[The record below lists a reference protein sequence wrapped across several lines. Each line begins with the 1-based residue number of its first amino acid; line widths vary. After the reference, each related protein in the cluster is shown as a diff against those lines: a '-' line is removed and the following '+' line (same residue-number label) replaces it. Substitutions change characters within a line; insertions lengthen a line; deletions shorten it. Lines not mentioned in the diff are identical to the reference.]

1 MTPGQRRRLGMVAV
15 MLIGVSAATALAV
28 TAFREN
34 MMYFYSPSDV
44 IEGMAPTGHLFRLG
58 GLVEHGSVK
67 REPGALTI
75 RFRVTDTAESVPVE
89 YTGLLPDLFREGQ
102 GVVTHGRLDE
112 SGRFVAQQVLAKH
125 DEHYMAPEVK
135 ESLERAQ
142 GRPSDH
148 PLPSAGTP

>member
-1 MTPGQRRRLGMVAV
+1 MSPGARRRLGMLAL
-15 MLIGVSAATALAV
+15 MLAGVSGATALAL

-44 IEGMAPTGHLFRLG
+44 VERAPPTGHLFRLG
-58 GLVEHGSVK
+58 GLVEHGSIE

-75 RFRVTDTAESVPVE
+75 RFRVTDTAESVEVA

-135 ESLERAQ
+135 DSIERAAARSE
-142 GRPSDH
+142 GH
-148 PLPSAGTP
+148 PPLDQRR